1 MTAWVTGA
9 AILQFRGIAAPSAE
23 ETTWAN
29 ACALAVNAGIDQRLN
44 GATVADPSPGHDE
57 LAAAALIAG
66 GEAFSRRSTPFG
78 VTNYADLTGVAIRVA
93 RDYLDS
99 IGPMI
104 ARWSNGPG
112 IG

>member
-1 MTAWVTGA
+1 VTSWTTGA
-9 AILQFRGIAAPSAE
+9 AILEFRGIVAPSTF
-23 ETTWAN
+23 ETNWAN
-29 ACALAVNAGIDQRLN
+29 ACAVAVNAGIDRKLN
-44 GATVADPSPGHDE
+44 GALVDGTSPGFGE
-57 LAAAALIAG
+57 LTAAAQLAG
-66 GEAFSRRSTPFG
+66 GECFSRRSTPFG

-99 IGPMI
+99 IGPLV